1 MGDNFLSIAF
11 GYGFGLM
18 IGILASGGVSGG
30 HLNPAV
36 TLAMAVLKKC
46 RWIQLPIYWAAQYL
60 GAFLASAL
68 LYGNYADFIGSQG
81 GKTLETA
88 GIFASFPSD
97 VPSTVTLA
105 FDQLIGTAM
114 LLIIILAVTDDKNMK
129 VPQGMVPLYIGLG
142 LTAIHLSFALNA
154 GCAINPARDFAP
166 RIFTAIAGWKEVPFT
181 AFNYFFWIPWIMPHI
196 GSVVGAAIYMVF
208 VGAFHQDD

>member
-68 LYGNYADFIGSQG
+68 LYGNYADFIG
-81 GKTLETA
+81 
-88 GIFASFPSD
+88 
-97 VPSTVTLA
+97 
-105 FDQLIGTAM
+105 
-114 LLIIILAVTDDKNMK
+114 
-129 VPQGMVPLYIGLG
+129 
-142 LTAIHLSFALNA
+142 
-154 GCAINPARDFAP
+154 
-166 RIFTAIAGWKEVPFT
+166 
-181 AFNYFFWIPWIMPHI
+181 
-196 GSVVGAAIYMVF
+196 
-208 VGAFHQDD
+208 